1 MLIGAGR
8 FCPHLNPDINSGIP
22 NSPAIIIIIGT
33 PSCKYSVPNVNRG
46 PPVCGS
52 IPISPTNA
60 PIPIAQTL
68 NQKFFETINATQAID
83 NVMNIN
89 SSGTPNLYII
99 GA

>member
-1 MLIGAGR
+1 M
-8 FCPHLNPDINSGIP
+8 
-22 NSPAIIIIIGT
+22 
-33 PSCKYSVPNVNRG
+33 
-46 PPVCGS
+46 
-52 IPISPTNA
+52 PTA
-60 PIPIAQTL
+60 TRL